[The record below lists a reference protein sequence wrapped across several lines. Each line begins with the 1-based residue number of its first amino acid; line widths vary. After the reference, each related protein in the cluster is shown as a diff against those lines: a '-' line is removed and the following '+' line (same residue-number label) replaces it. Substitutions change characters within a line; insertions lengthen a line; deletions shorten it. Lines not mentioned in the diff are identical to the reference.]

1 MSDKTQRSYIRHIE
15 TFVRFLGRSAIPQA
29 ATTSG
34 ASSSHRSSRGAATE
48 NEYAGLGAALP

>member
-15 TFVRFLGRSAIPQA
+15 IFVRFLGRSAIPQA

-34 ASSSHRSSRGAATE
+34 ASSSHRSSRGRSHRK
-48 NEYAGLGAALP
+48 